1 MAIKTG
7 VRYTEWRRLKSYWH
21 LYQTLLNISDATF
34 NENSCQLLSIN
45 DTHRRKLY
53 FTQFILQEVT
63 ETNAWLLL
71 TFFICLQNQL
81 SSIHLSVLNLVGLAP
96 PCVFRVSC
104 HRVIVSSWVQNF
116 SRGYFVGPRF
126 FIVGR
131 LWVQEFFSWV
141 FCGFKTFSGEYF
153 VGPRF
158 LLVGDLWIQCFF
170 SRGYVLGSK
179 LFLLGIFV
187 GPKFFLVKEYLL

>member
-1 MAIKTG
+1 M
-7 VRYTEWRRLKSYWH
+7 
-21 LYQTLLNISDATF
+21 
-34 NENSCQLLSIN
+34 
-45 DTHRRKLY
+45 
-53 FTQFILQEVT
+53 
-63 ETNAWLLL
+63 
-71 TFFICLQNQL
+71 
-81 SSIHLSVLNLVGLAP
+81 
-96 PCVFRVSC
+96 
-104 HRVIVSSWVQNF
+104 
-116 SRGYFVGPRF
+116 GPRF
-126 FIVGR
+126 FLVGR

-187 GPKFFLVKEYLL
+187 GPKFFVVKEYLL